1 MMQVWLEI
9 HIPSSPP
16 SPLHRHF
23 LPMDK
28 TWQMSAGPT
37 NPIIAPTNNGFHQS
51 NSDSDTATVGVG
63 RSHSDLRFDASHPL
77 YKDLVPADS
86 YQDGVYWVGAPG
98 RVCDWARYGLGT
110 FLPFPR
116 LVLPIQPFFDRP

>member
-1 MMQVWLEI
+1 
-9 HIPSSPP
+9 
-16 SPLHRHF
+16 
-23 LPMDK
+23 MDK

-98 RVCDWARYGLGT
+98 RVCDWAKIRIGNVLA
-110 FLPFPR
+110 FPQTR
-116 LVLPIQPFFDRP
+116 SSYSTLL